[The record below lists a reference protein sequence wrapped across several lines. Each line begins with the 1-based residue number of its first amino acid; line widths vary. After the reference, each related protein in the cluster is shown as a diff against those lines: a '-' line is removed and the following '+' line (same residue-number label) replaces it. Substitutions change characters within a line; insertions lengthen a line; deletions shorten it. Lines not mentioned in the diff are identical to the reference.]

1 MLILGA
7 VPRIVLASI
16 SAYFCGEFANSFVLS
31 KMKYWSGGR
40 RGLSQAW
47 RFVASTIV
55 GEGLDSVVFMVIA
68 FAGALSGPE
77 LVQTTLSL
85 YVFKVAYEVL
95 ATPLSTRVANWV
107 KRVEGVDHIDRPDE
121 TNYNPLAA
129 ATGR

>member
-95 ATPLSTRVANWV
+95 ATPLSTAWV
-107 KRVEGVDHIDRPDE
+107 SSSS
-121 TNYNPLAA
+121 AA
-129 ATGR
+129 RAAGPVRTILPPSKTWIKSGMM